1 MLHLCRCGDVNCE
14 FPNCKK
20 LRSVVKHTGTC
31 EKKISGGCLICSQ
44 FFQLNCLHSHQCEDT
59 NCPIPNCK
67 RLKETLGDRL
77 AERISQRQSQQGQL
91 TYVSD
96 STSFLFYFIMNN
108 TKLTGYLLIDFHCY
122 RNSETEVNTG
132 STSPVVSDES
142 DQQNRKTM
150 SEKAESPKKWPSAE
164 K

>member
-1 MLHLCRCGDVNCE
+1 MYLSYLKLQVLIDGYLKSMLHLCRCGDVNCE

-44 FFQLNCLHSHQCEDT
+44 FFQLNCLHSHQCEDS

-96 STSFLFYFIMNN
+96 STLFLFYFIMNKIDWIF
-108 TKLTGYLLIDFHCY
+108 TYLFALLQ
-122 RNSETEVNTG
+122 E
-132 STSPVVSDES
+132 
-142 DQQNRKTM
+142 Q
-150 SEKAESPKKWPSAE
+150 
-164 K
+164 